1 MIIVSITYIVPF
13 EQVEPHLDAHMA
25 WIDKGYEAGMFLA
38 SGRKVPRTGGVI
50 LARGERDEV
59 ERVAMT
65 DPFVLEGVASIEV
78 TEVGFMRSA
87 AGFEALLDKS

>member
-13 EQVEPHLDAHMA
+13 EQVEPHLEAHMA

-50 LARGERDEV
+50 LARG